1 VTKNPTRWSS
11 LIGLLA
17 ALSLNAAADDYADAR
32 LLFARIVDDQ
42 CEIGL
47 MAADGNTRTTRLEV
61 ESCPEPIL
69 VSSDRRTA
77 YAVVEDHLLAYDLVG
92 DFEPQRIAPAP
103 NLDLANYLD
112 SEIEKPHSSVLA
124 ELQSLNMGV
133 RTVGRLADGT
143 LALHAALRLPFGGSS
158 DYLFEY
164 DSGAW
169 SITDAS
175 GCDNWEINCGFHQL
189 GGSSTEMWSWAEEK
203 LVWHP
208 AVAANIYFAGDSGVY
223 PGTLKRHFDI
233 DGVPVDMGVSTF
245 ESAHY
250 DTVYTGGLVLRW
262 NDGQELVIC
271 NEQCHATV
279 NARFLLAQRFWGGTL
294 EVFDMAT
301 GKSVLGVL
309 SQAVWVDQP
318 RVEYA
323 EARAELVTAY
333 QAGDFARMVEA
344 SEKTLR
350 ARLDYPGGLFN
361 LALSH
366 VLNENPEAAMKAL
379 WRLLELGVDLGVVAM
394 PEFEP
399 LHELDDWSAYVA
411 GIDEL
416 NKPVGKADVA
426 FQLEDGHFVPEGIA
440 IDQTGALYLGSIR
453 KGLLTQTLG
462 ATETLSDR
470 AGHWSVFGMRQQAGK
485 SIWFA
490 SAAVPQFASAGED
503 LGKTGLFRLD
513 LESKEITDAAILPQF
528 EEDQVLGDLVLAYNN
543 RIYTT
548 DSLTG
553 GVYRYG
559 ILSGHYDEIVPRGKL
574 GSPQGLALNESQR
587 FLYIADYVGGIYRVS
602 LGFDILQKVYNG
614 TGKTDYGIDGMYVYG
629 DELIAIQNG
638 VRPHRVVAFK
648 LSDDGLSIT
657 GSRVLASNLPE
668 FDEPTL
674 GTVQGD
680 YFYFVANSHW
690 NRFDQEN
697 QLPEGLSGPIILK
710 VSLASH

>member
-1 VTKNPTRWSS
+1 MKNPTRWSS
-11 LIGLLA
+11 LTGLLVV
-17 ALSLNAAADDYADAR
+17 LSLSAVADEYSDTR
-32 LLFARIVDDQ
+32 LLFARIADDH

-61 ESCPEPIL
+61 ETCPEPVL
-69 VSSDRRTA
+69 VSFDRRTA
-77 YAVVEDHLLAYDLVG
+77 YAVVEDQLLEFDLVG

-103 NLDLANYLD
+103 DLDLANYLD
-112 SEIEKPHSSVLA
+112 SDIETPHATVLE

-133 RTVGRLADGT
+133 RTVGRLSDGT
-143 LALHAALRLPFGGSS
+143 LALHAALHLPFGGSS
-158 DYLFEY
+158 DYLFEF

-175 GCDNWEINCGFHQL
+175 GCDNWEVNCGFSQL
-189 GGSSTEMWSWAEEK
+189 SGSSTEMWSWAEEK

-208 AVAANIYFAGDSGVY
+208 AVAANVYFARDNVVHPGV
-223 PGTLKRHFDI
+223 LKRHFDI
-233 DGVPVDMGVSTF
+233 DGVPVDMDVSTF

-250 DTVYTGGLVLRW
+250 DTVYTGSLVLRW
-262 NDGQELVIC
+262 SDGQELVIC
-271 NEQCHATV
+271 DEQCHASV

-301 GKSVLGVL
+301 GKSVLGEL

-323 EARAELVTAY
+323 QARAEMVTAY
-333 QAGDFARMVEA
+333 QAGDFASMVKAAE
-344 SEKTLR
+344 ETLR
-350 ARLDYPGGLFN
+350 ARLNYPGGLFN
-361 LALSH
+361 LALAH
-366 VLNENPEAAMKAL
+366 VLNEDSEAAMVVL
-379 WRLLELGVDLGVVAM
+379 WRLLELGVDFGVVAM

-399 LHELDDWSAYVA
+399 LHGLDDWSAYVT
-411 GIDEL
+411 GIGAL
-416 NKPVGKADVA
+416 NKPTGKADVA
-426 FQLEDGHFVPEGIA
+426 FQLDDGHFVPEGIA
-440 IDQTGALYLGSIR
+440 IDQSGTLFLGSIR
-453 KGLLTQTLG
+453 KGLLTQTLD

-490 SAAVPQFASAGED
+490 SAAVPQFAGAGED
-503 LGKTGLFRLD
+503 VGKTGLFRLD
-513 LESKEITDAAILPQF
+513 VDSKEIKDAAILPQF

-559 ILSGHYDEIVPRGKL
+559 ILSGQYGEIVPRGKL
-574 GSPQGLALNESQR
+574 GSPQGLALDEAQR
-587 FLYIADYVGGIYRVS
+587 FLYIADYIGGIYRVS
-602 LGFDILQKVYNG
+602 LSFDILQKVYNG
-614 TGKTDYGIDGMYVYG
+614 SGKTDYGIDGMYIYG

-674 GTVQGD
+674 GTVKGD

-697 QLPEGLSGPIILK
+697 QLPEGLAGPIILK